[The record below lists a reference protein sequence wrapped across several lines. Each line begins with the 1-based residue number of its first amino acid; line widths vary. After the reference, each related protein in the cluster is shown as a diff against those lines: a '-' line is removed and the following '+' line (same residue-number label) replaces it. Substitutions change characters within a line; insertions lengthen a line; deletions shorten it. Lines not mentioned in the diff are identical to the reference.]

1 MGGRARQRDNAL
13 PPLSQ
18 DPGQTPCQRHRPQ
31 PRCTRRPWKHRAA
44 TALEMLRAGRQLMR
58 VARGPGERLPKRPR
72 GRQGAPWRT
81 VGEWARLRAG
91 GRGEAPSSFKQTP
104 RRRRAG
110 RAQGHDESRERTG
123 GTCPEGGAGS
133 GASPAEAASSRPQ
146 RGRGEGSGGGRRPR
160 GPPPAPPPGQRPWP
174 RARRWFRVVRQQ
186 RRRLGYQGAGGGGVQ
201 LGHACTCVLSPST
214 CRRHE
219 GQRGLQGP
227 ATHGETRPP
236 PSIRG
241 PRL

>member
-1 MGGRARQRDNAL
+1 
-13 PPLSQ
+13 
-18 DPGQTPCQRHRPQ
+18 
-31 PRCTRRPWKHRAA
+31 
-44 TALEMLRAGRQLMR
+44 MR

-123 GTCPEGGAGS
+123 GTCPDGGAGS

-227 ATHGETRPP
+227 ATHGETPSTPIHPGSPTLSWRPQSGPVPSP
-236 PSIRG
+236 PLREQG
-241 PRL
+241 WGRPERLSPSAGRQEGRHHQHPAEA